1 MKKIEITHAEVIPHY
16 GTTIAVK
23 EIPIKDKGTI
33 ISFNVKTRIDDRK
46 SNSPVI
52 FDKCSYFT
60 NSSEQ
65 VERAKQI
72 LQLGNIIDIKGK
84 QQRNSSKDKAGVLKY
99 YDSVDVRE
107 ITPVQAGST
116 EANAQ
121 PDDDL
126 PF

>member
-16 GTTIAVK
+16 GTTLAVK

-33 ISFNVKTRIDDRK
+33 ISFNIKTRIDDRK

-52 FDKCSYFT
+52 FDKCSYFA
-60 NSSEQ
+60 NSAEEI
-65 VERAKQI
+65 ERAKQI

-84 QQRNSSKDKAGVLKY
+84 QQRNSSKDKEGNTKY

-107 ITPVQAGST
+107 ITPVQAGAQQAGS
-116 EANAQ
+116 Q